1 MLLELSLLLCAVEA
15 VELEDEETVL
25 LLLAEEATEEELEL
39 IELLLDELSWVLS
52 LPLTFNCLVT
62 FDHRVLQ

>member
-25 LLLAEEATEEELEL
+25 LAEEATEEELEL
-39 IELLLDELSWVLS
+39 TELLLDELSWVLS

-62 FDHRVLQ
+62 F

>member
-25 LLLAEEATEEELEL
+25 LAEEATEEELEL
-39 IELLLDELSWVLS
+39 TELLLDELSWILLFS
-52 LPLTFNCLVT
+52 LIFSCLVT
-62 FDHRVLQ
+62 F

>member
-25 LLLAEEATEEELEL
+25 LTEEATEEELEL
-39 IELLLDELSWVLS
+39 TELLLYELSWALS
-52 LPLTFNCLVT
+52 FSLTFNCLVT
-62 FDHRVLQ
+62 F

>member
-52 LPLTFNCLVT
+52 LPLTAWSP